1 MVKNMLR
8 DNTNVVRIRNKLLGG
23 KNKILVQ
30 TMAKTKTSN
39 TEAIIKLANDLYIAG
54 ADLLRVSILDEHDA
68 KSLKTIVDNSP
79 LPIIADLHFNKDLA
93 LKSIDNGA
101 DKIRIN
107 PGNFHQDDLKEIIE
121 RAKYFNI
128 PIRIGINSGSLSL
141 NQTKDTSSI
150 NEYFSLLDSTID
162 IFKKYDY
169 DKNLVLA
176 LKSTDPNLTFKL
188 YRAAAEL
195 YPYPLHIGLTESGFG
210 PVGAIRSSI
219 CLVPLLQLGIG
230 NTIRI
235 SLSDSPITE
244 VETVNALLKGLGLKN
259 DVPTLITCPTC
270 GRTQCDV
277 SNLAKRISELLLP
290 IEADIKVAIMGC
302 PVNGPGEAKDAD
314 FGLAGTKNAYLTFES
329 GKKGT
334 ILKEEEAYQWMKN
347 KLSSFKKR
355 CI

>member
-93 LKSIDNGA
+93 LKAIDNGA

-141 NQTKDTSSI
+141 NHTKDTSSI

-169 DKNLVLA
+169 DKNLV
-176 LKSTDPNLTFKL
+176 
-188 YRAAAEL
+188 
-195 YPYPLHIGLTESGFG
+195 
-210 PVGAIRSSI
+210 
-219 CLVPLLQLGIG
+219 
-230 NTIRI
+230 
-235 SLSDSPITE
+235 
-244 VETVNALLKGLGLKN
+244 
-259 DVPTLITCPTC
+259 
-270 GRTQCDV
+270 
-277 SNLAKRISELLLP
+277 
-290 IEADIKVAIMGC
+290 
-302 PVNGPGEAKDAD
+302 
-314 FGLAGTKNAYLTFES
+314 
-329 GKKGT
+329 
-334 ILKEEEAYQWMKN
+334 
-347 KLSSFKKR
+347 
-355 CI
+355 